1 MIKQPEAGKIRSWE
15 DKKRKSLNFSAS
27 KLLNF
32 CLLLFTVLCSLFTAV
47 YAPASSVG
55 GSDVDDAVSRIQKKY
70 AEIKD
75 MRGNFSQTSNL
86 KDLDRI
92 EKYEGKF
99 FIKKP
104 YSMRWMYSN
113 PRDEEII
120 IRDTETW
127 IYKKSAKQVLKS
139 SSGKESNRQVP
150 VAMLSSIETLKTDFD
165 IAMIKKDIL
174 EVKPKHQIGSIKKI
188 ILELSSADFP
198 IKAFTIFDINDNK
211 IDVVIKDVKINTG
224 IEDSFFIFKAP
235 PGVEVYDFTQ

>member
-1 MIKQPEAGKIRSWE
+1 VINQGSRVKGKGSIKKI
-15 DKKRKSLNFSAS
+15 LTFTFS
-27 KLLNF
+27 
-32 CLLLFTVLCSLFTAV
+32 LFTIFTVTCSLFPAA
-47 YAPASSVG
+47 YAHASPAG

-75 MRGNFSQTSNL
+75 MRGNISQTSNL

-120 IRDTETW
+120 IRDTEIW
-127 IYKKSAKQVLKS
+127 IYKKSEKQALKS
-139 SSGKESNRQVP
+139 SSGRESNRHVP

-165 IAMIKKDIL
+165 ISMIKKDTL
-174 EVKPKHQIGSIKKI
+174 EMKPKRRMGSIKKV

-198 IKAFTIFDINDNK
+198 IKAFSILDINDNK
-211 IDVVIKDVKINTG
+211 IDIVIKNVEINSG
-224 IEDSFFIFKAP
+224 LEDSFFIFKAP
-235 PGVEVYDFTQ
+235 PGVEVYDFNQ

>member
-1 MIKQPEAGKIRSWE
+1 MKRQGSVIRGQGSVDKKIGRWK
-15 DKKRKSLNFSAS
+15 DKKRKSLTFSTS

-32 CLLLFTVLCSLFTAV
+32 CLLLFTVTYSLLTAV
-47 YAPASSVG
+47 YA
-55 GSDVDDAVSRIQKKY
+55 SDIDEAVSRMQKKY

-75 MRGNFSQTSNL
+75 VRGNFSQTSNL

-120 IRDTETW
+120 IRDTELW
-127 IYKKSAKQVLKS
+127 IYKKSEKQVLKS
-139 SSGKESNRQVP
+139 SSGRESNRHVP
-150 VAMLSSIETLKTDFD
+150 VAMISSIETLKTDFD
-165 IAMIKKDIL
+165 ISMIKKDTL
-174 EVKPKHQIGSIKKI
+174 EMKPKRQMGSIKKV

-198 IKAFTIFDINDNK
+198 IKAFSILDINDNK
-211 IDVVIKDVKINTG
+211 IDIVIKNVEINSG
-224 IEDSFFIFKAP
+224 LEDSFFIFKAP
-235 PGVEVYDFTQ
+235 PGVEVYD